1 MQHHMMN
8 NDGSWKKQSSIRY
21 NGDSV
26 RSNGNSVRSNGNGIN
41 GNSVRSNGNGM
52 NGNSVRS
59 NGNGIN
65 GNSVRSNGNGV
76 TSNGNSV
83 PSNGNSVP
91 SNGSSKVELAYE
103 ALTMLQETLDAYGI
117 VRKEKVYGKTL
128 RVSVQNKTQ
137 LQKINDVIELIL
149 VTEEINIEEIGF
161 PEWPSE
167 KKFMLYIKGSP
178 HHEIESVFAQTDM
191 KWRIGEVDHKLPENE
206 KEPYI
211 YKFDNSIVLENEEN
225 KANRQLKTASSPD
238 ALPNTAL
245 ISGHL
250 PTGPTNSNNGVNNKP
265 SSSSRSSET
274 AEDAAECAE
283 EKHNDDFLEAQYTIL
298 VKNLMMKMQIS
309 KKEAENQIQIWF
321 QWRTQDGK
329 NNERLAISEELNT
342 MSEIT
347 KYLKKTDTHTDN
359 IGEPQDVPNLFQDE
373 TDLDNGGAS
382 SNGSSL
388 TQVVTRFLSR
398 SPSRIGCCLEDCS
411 DWYILSISCLKKLI
425 VVSLIILLYF
435 LYTNEKRSSNL
446 ENNIQEIFC

>member
-1 MQHHMMN
+1 MQHVMN
-8 NDGSWKKQSSIRY
+8 NDGLLIKQSNKRV
-21 NGDSV
+21 NGKSVRNNGNSV
-26 RSNGNSVRSNGNGIN
+26 RSNGNSVRSNGNG
-41 GNSVRSNGNGM
+41 
-52 NGNSVRS
+52 VRS
-59 NGNGIN
+59 NGNGI
-65 GNSVRSNGNGV
+65 RSNGNGV
-76 TSNGNSV
+76 TSNGNGVTSNGNGV
-83 PSNGNSVP
+83 TSNGNSVP

-191 KWRIGEVDHKLPENE
+191 KWRISEVDHKLPENE
-206 KEPYI
+206 NEPYI

-225 KANRQLKTASSPD
+225 EANRQLKKD
-238 ALPNTAL
+238 
-245 ISGHL
+245 
-250 PTGPTNSNNGVNNKP
+250 NN
-265 SSSSRSSET
+265 
-274 AEDAAECAE
+274 
-283 EKHNDDFLEAQYTIL
+283 DFLEAQYTM
-298 VKNLMMKMQIS
+298 VMKNLMMKMQIS

-342 MSEIT
+342 MSEI
-347 KYLKKTDTHTDN
+347 KKNSKKADTRHTDN
-359 IGEPQDVPNLFQDE
+359 IGDPQDVYVPNLFQDE
-373 TDLDNGGAS
+373 TNLDNGGAS
-382 SNGSSL
+382 SNGSSFG
-388 TQVVTRFLSR
+388 QVVTRFLSR
-398 SPSRIGCCLEDCS
+398 SPSRIGCCLEDFS
-411 DWYILSISCLKKLI
+411 NFYILSISCLKKLI
-425 VVSLIILLYF
+425 LVSLIILLYF

-446 ENNIQEIFC
+446 KNNIQEIF

>member
-1 MQHHMMN
+1 MEHHMMN
-8 NDGSWKKQSSIRY
+8 NDGSWKKQSNRRV
-21 NGDSV
+21 NGNRV
-26 RSNGNSVRSNGNGIN
+26 RNNGNSVRS
-41 GNSVRSNGNGM
+41 
-52 NGNSVRS
+52 
-59 NGNGIN
+59 N

-76 TSNGNSV
+76 TSNGNGV
-83 PSNGNSVP
+83 TSNGNGATSNGD

-161 PEWPSE
+161 PEWPNE

-191 KWRIGEVDHKLPENE
+191 KWRISEVDHKLPENE
-206 KEPYI
+206 NEPYI
-211 YKFDNSIVLENEEN
+211 YKFDNSIVLENEKN

-245 ISGHL
+245 ISGRL

-283 EKHNDDFLEAQYTIL
+283 EEDNDDFLEAQYTIL
-298 VKNLMMKMQIS
+298 VKNTMMKMQIS

-321 QWRTQDGK
+321 QWRTQDEK

-342 MSEIT
+342 MSEIK
-347 KYLKKTDTHTDN
+347 KYLNKADTLHTDN
-359 IGEPQDVPNLFQDE
+359 IGEPQDGYVPNLFQDE
-373 TDLDNGGAS
+373 TDSDNGGAS

-388 TQVVTRFLSR
+388 GQVVTRFLSR
-398 SPSRIGCCLEDCS
+398 SPSRIGCCLEDFS
-411 DWYILSISCLKKLI
+411 NFYILSISCLKKLI
-425 VVSLIILLYF
+425 LVSLIILLYF

-446 ENNIQEIFC
+446 KNNIQEIF